1 MLITVFIMFNT
12 HRYHM
17 HPYDWLITEREAF
30 VFHLIEERK
39 PEDQLKEKLLSVRC
53 DSRFESLAV

>member
-1 MLITVFIMFNT
+1 MFNT

-17 HPYDWLITEREAF
+17 RPYDWLITEREAF